1 MVHRPC
7 KKEVG
12 TVWSDCMKSMKG
24 MAIGDWIVIDFS
36 HLDKKGRAYWKCE
49 CQICKNVYAVR
60 GDNLRR
66 GNSSRCL
73 FCKGKR

>member
-12 TVWSDCMKSMKG
+12 TVWSDYMKNMKG
-24 MAIGDWIVIDFS
+24 MTIGEWKVIDFS
-36 HLDKKGRAYWKCE
+36 YFDKKGRAYWKCK
-49 CQICKNVYAVR
+49 CQICKNIYNVR

-66 GNSSRCL
+66 GNSSSCVH
-73 FCKGKR
+73 CKG